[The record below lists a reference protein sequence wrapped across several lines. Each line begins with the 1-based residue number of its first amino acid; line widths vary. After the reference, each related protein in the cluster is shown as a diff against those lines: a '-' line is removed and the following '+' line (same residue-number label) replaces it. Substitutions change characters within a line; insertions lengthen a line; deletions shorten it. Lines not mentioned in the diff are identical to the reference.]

1 MNPLALNETFARRP
15 KNVGKVQRQP
25 HREWC
30 FTNKEPDMTRERLLC
45 VDDEPLNLLLLEDLL
60 GGQFDLETTQSGAE
74 ALSSLGNGRHY
85 DLILLDVMM
94 PGMDGF
100 EVCRQIKAANPD
112 HILHKPGRH
121 TPENWEIMQRHADY
135 GQAAITLA
143 VRELGGNAEDF
154 LRDARESGHCHHE
167 NGIAPVT
174 RKVWSASRFRFPPT
188 SWPWPMPMTRRR
200 AHRRSREPVITPW
213 HVA

>member
-1 MNPLALNETFARRP
+1 
-15 KNVGKVQRQP
+15 
-25 HREWC
+25 
-30 FTNKEPDMTRERLLC
+30 
-45 VDDEPLNLLLLEDLL
+45 
-60 GGQFDLETTQSGAE
+60 
-74 ALSSLGNGRHY
+74 
-85 DLILLDVMM
+85 
-94 PGMDGF
+94 MDGF

-200 AHRRSREPVITPW
+200 AHRRSREPVMTPW